1 MYPFFT
7 HAHILTALGVTIS
20 HLSPFIWRCAG
31 GPYGYRAPSRVC
43 FPSLAFAGVSVGFG
57 FGAECQSAF
66 PVCPSSFSMIALPI
80 RGFESSVI
88 PPSPPWLL
96 NSCSERGQPTVL

>member
-31 GPYGYRAPSRVC
+31 GPLLPELGLC
-43 FPSLAFAGVSVGFG
+43 GVSVGFG